1 MTPFERVIPQWELE
15 TNCKYPRHESYVPG
29 STLWSIVLS
38 VPCILSF
45 LAWAVCNDCNDALEI
60 LLAWSLSLGLTGFL
74 TNLLKL
80 TVGRPRPDF
89 FYRCFPDGVQ
99 TADFTCTGDAR
110 EVMDGRKSFPSG
122 HSSLSF
128 CSLGVCALWL
138 AGRLEA
144 LSRRRGDAARLLTC
158 VAPLCV
164 ALCVAVSRT
173 CDYHHHWQDSR
184 TFVSCLCGHSLWLYQ
199 LVLWLAGRLEAMS
212 LCRGDAARLLTVA
225 APLCVA
231 LCVAVSRTCDYH
243 HHWQDE
249 LLIYLRLYRICIAR
263 SYVRWECTVI
273 VPKVHVLVG
282 SILGLSVAYV
292 CYRQYYNSISSELAG
307 VPHVISSLTTR
318 VSGRPDISP
327 AKQYYN
333 SISSELAGAPHV
345 ISSLTTRVSGRP
357 DISPAKQAE
366 GKDGAES
373 TPLLVNG
380 GVKRRVS
387 GFRVI

>member
-1 MTPFERVIPQWELE
+1 MPLIRSASFNLFIEVLLRVALLSAFCYMESMTPFERVIPQWELE

-29 STLWSIVLS
+29 SMLWSIVLS

-144 LSRRRGDAARLLTC
+144 LSRRRGDAARLLAC

-173 CDYHHHWQDSR
+173 CDYHHHWQD
-184 TFVSCLCGHSLWLYQ
+184 
-199 LVLWLAGRLEAMS
+199 
-212 LCRGDAARLLTVA
+212 
-225 APLCVA
+225 
-231 LCVAVSRTCDYH
+231 
-243 HHWQDE
+243 
-249 LLIYLRLYRICIAR
+249 
-263 SYVRWECTVI
+263 
-273 VPKVHVLVG
+273 VLVG
-282 SILGLSVAYV
+282 SILGLSVAYI

-307 VPHVISSLTTR
+307 V
-318 VSGRPDISP
+318 
-327 AKQYYN
+327 
-333 SISSELAGAPHV
+333 PHV